1 MKITSAEYIA
11 SAFSASQFPKHALP
25 EIAFAG
31 RSNVGKSS
39 LLNCLVGKK
48 IAKTSGTPG
57 KTRSINFFLMN
68 KKFCFVDLP
77 GYGYAQVS
85 RSMKREWPKL
95 IETYIANRPNL
106 KATVVIIDARREDIP
121 KSDVHMIDYLLTVD
135 VPCIPVFTKVDK
147 LNRSALARIKRLHEN
162 TFPAGYRPVFFS
174 AVTKAGFK
182 ELGREIAGYLA

>member
-1 MKITSAEYIA
+1 MKITSAEHIV
-11 SAFSASQFPKHALP
+11 SAFNASQFPKHALP

-68 KKFCFVDLP
+68 RKFCFVDLP

-85 RSMKREWPKL
+85 KSIKREWPKL
-95 IETYIANRPNL
+95 IEAYIAERPNL

-121 KSDVHMIDYLLTVD
+121 MSDLHMIDYLLTAE

-147 LNRSALARIKRLHEN
+147 LNRSGLARIKRLHEN
-162 TFPAGYRPVFFS
+162 NFPAGYRPVFFS
-174 AVTKAGFK
+174 AVTKVGFK
-182 ELGREIAGYLA
+182 ELGREIAGYIG